1 MEDFM
6 SLTNALLKL
15 DREKLAMPNKKV
27 EMPRL
32 SKLAK
37 EKIVFELQGIGQDTL
52 DDITNMAT
60 NIDMKTK
67 NVDVDFAQLKLAI
80 ICEGVKDPSFRDK
93 STLEHFNVSTPY
105 DLVKLMLT
113 SGERDALYNEIQ
125 ELSGYNAEV
134 IKEIKKQ

>member
-1 MEDFM
+1 M

-15 DREKLAMPNKKV
+15 DREKLAMPKKKI

-37 EKIVFELQGIGQDTL
+37 EKIIFELQGINQDTL
-52 DDITNMAT
+52 DEITDMAT
-60 NIDMKTK
+60 NLDMKTR
-67 NVDVDFAQLKLAI
+67 NVDIDFVQLKLGI
-80 ICEGVKDPSFRDK
+80 ICEGVKNPSFRDK
-93 STLEHFNVSTPY
+93 ATLEHFGVSTPY

-134 IKEIKKQ
+134 IKDIKKQ

>member
-1 MEDFM
+1 M
-6 SLTNALLKL
+6 SFTSALLKL
-15 DREKLAMPNKKV
+15 DRKQLELPKKKL

-32 SKLAK
+32 SKLLK
-37 EKIVFELQGIGQDTL
+37 EKMVFEIQGINQEKL
-52 DDITNMAT
+52 DEITDMVSK
-60 NIDMKTK
+60 IDLKTR
-67 NVDVDFAQLKLAI
+67 NVDIDFVELKLAI
-80 ICEGVKDPSFRDK
+80 ICEGGKNPSFRDK
-93 STLEHFNVSTPY
+93 EVMEHFGVSTPY

>member
-1 MEDFM
+1 M

-15 DREKLAMPNKKV
+15 DREKLAMPKKKV

-37 EKIVFELQGIGQDTL
+37 EKVIFELQGINQDTL
-52 DDITNMAT
+52 DEITDMAT
-60 NIDMKTK
+60 NLDMKTR
-67 NVDVDFAQLKLAI
+67 NVDIDFAQLKLGV
-80 ICEGVKDPSFRDK
+80 ICEGVKNPSFRDK
-93 STLEHFNVSTPY
+93 TTLEHFGVSTPY

>member
-1 MEDFM
+1 M

-15 DREKLAMPNKKV
+15 DREKLAMPKKKI

-37 EKIVFELQGIGQDTL
+37 EKVIFELQGINQDTL
-52 DDITNMAT
+52 DEITDMAT
-60 NIDMKTK
+60 NLDMKTR
-67 NVDVDFAQLKLAI
+67 NVDIDFVQLKLGI
-80 ICEGVKDPSFRDK
+80 ICEGVKNPSFRDK
-93 STLEHFNVSTPY
+93 ATLEHFGVSTPY

-125 ELSGYNAEV
+125 ELSGYSAEV

>member
-1 MEDFM
+1 M

-15 DREKLAMPNKKV
+15 DREKLAMPKKKV

-37 EKIVFELQGIGQDTL
+37 EKVIFELQGINQDTL
-52 DDITNMAT
+52 DEITDMAT
-60 NIDMKTK
+60 NLDIKTR
-67 NVDVDFAQLKLAI
+67 NVDIDFAQLKLGV
-80 ICEGVKDPSFRDK
+80 ICEGVKNPSFRDK
-93 STLEHFNVSTPY
+93 TTLEHFGVSTPY